1 MLAIYNPTREK
12 AVQHSDYGGCENTWQ
27 STNIINRVLI
37 YVLCSSRN
45 TKKIKRHAE
54 KLSTLLFEAT
64 LRENTDN
71 YLAISFSLFL
81 LC

>member
-1 MLAIYNPTREK
+1 MTIHKYNK
-12 AVQHSDYGGCENTWQ
+12 SCFD
-27 STNIINRVLI
+27 LF
-37 YVLCSSRN
+37 CSFRN

-54 KLSTLLFEAT
+54 KLSTLLSEAT
-64 LRENTDN
+64 LREFTDN

>member
-1 MLAIYNPTREK
+1 MIIK
-12 AVQHSDYGGCENTWQ
+12 
-27 STNIINRVLI
+27 NIINHVLI

-54 KLSTLLFEAT
+54 TLSTLLSEVT
-64 LRENTDN
+64 LREYIDN